1 MIFQVKIQLKK
12 SKFRRETELVEVSLT
27 ASRVNSQ
34 LLRMQECRDESEIY
48 NYTKGFNIQIMSLL
62 IQSWGVRLT
71 WLDCKVEK
79 LKRFEKVSSDLKTI
93 LKTDLVDLRLLAV
106 S

>member
-1 MIFQVKIQLKK
+1 MTTIFI
-12 SKFRRETELVEVSLT
+12 KFRRETELVEVSLT

-34 LLRMQECRDESEIY
+34 HYVCKNAEMNLKSTT
-48 NYTKGFNIQIMSLL
+48 TKGFNIQIMSLL

-79 LKRFEKVSSDLKTI
+79 LKRFEKVSNDLKTI

>member
-1 MIFQVKIQLKK
+1 M
-12 SKFRRETELVEVSLT
+12 
-27 ASRVNSQ
+27 
-34 LLRMQECRDESEIY
+34 
-48 NYTKGFNIQIMSLL
+48 
-62 IQSWGVRLT
+62 T

-93 LKTDLVDLRLLAV
+93 LKPDLVDLRLLAV